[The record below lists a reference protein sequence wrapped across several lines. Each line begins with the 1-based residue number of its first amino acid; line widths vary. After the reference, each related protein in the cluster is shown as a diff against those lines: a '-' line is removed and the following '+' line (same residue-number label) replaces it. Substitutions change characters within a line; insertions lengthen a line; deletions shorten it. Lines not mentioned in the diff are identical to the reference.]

1 MSQPILLVED
11 DENDVTFMKM
21 AFKKAGVDL
30 PMHVATHGQEAL
42 DYFQGRGRFAK
53 REDFPLPCLVLLD
66 LKLPFVM
73 GLGLLR
79 WIREQPELE
88 STVVI
93 ILSASSDDQDVQTAY
108 ELGANAYLVK
118 PADLEKLYLMAHAI
132 KDFWLTYNRP
142 VSNRAAVKP

>member
-30 PMHVATHGQEAL
+30 PVHVAIHGQEAL
-42 DYFQGRGRFAK
+42 DYFQGTGKFAK

-73 GLGLLR
+73 GLGVLK

-93 ILSASSDDQDVQTAY
+93 ILSASSENQDIQTAY
-108 ELGANAYLVK
+108 QLGANAYLVK

-132 KDFWLTYNRP
+132 KDFWLTHNRP
-142 VSNRAAVKP
+142 VPVRAGAQK